1 MEIGRWWGVRWL
13 TAAVDGEV
21 SSGVGGGGAPV
32 VRGGGGDVG
41 GMRRSEAETVVE
53 SLELGDVGGDW
64 GELG

>member
-1 MEIGRWWGVRWL
+1 MTR
-13 TAAVDGEV
+13 DGGG
-21 SSGVGGGGAPV
+21 SGDGGGGAPV